1 MIKTKVA
8 VDLLQWI
15 VIMGLPLHKCGAT
28 VKVVHHERPYGC
40 PTIRF
45 IVKCYYV
52 FSS

>member
-28 VKVVHHERPYGC
+28 AKVVHHERPYGC